1 MCVPVVLVQYPYENG
16 AAWLQYHSSSQG
28 QMGCERKQFSRT
40 TSSNIQPPTG
50 DQRETNTFQLER
62 NKQAWGMLEWMLYDE
77 NDDED
82 VFECERMAAA
92 CAPVAMARAGWVD
105 CCLYA
110 LLLIYSP
117 SSTLHHALNQS
128 GAGLEC
134 GSTSNHNHPFSNPT
148 TISTHGYMAQTS
160 ESHSQTSGTHSQT
173 ISRCWDTWLKHQKAL
188 LDTSNSWVW

>member
-1 MCVPVVLVQYPYENG
+1 
-16 AAWLQYHSSSQG
+16 
-28 QMGCERKQFSRT
+28 
-40 TSSNIQPPTG
+40 
-50 DQRETNTFQLER
+50 
-62 NKQAWGMLEWMLYDE
+62 MLEWMLYDE

-117 SSTLHHALNQS
+117 SSTLHHALKQS

-160 ESHSQTSGTHSQT
+160 ESH
-173 ISRCWDTWLKHQKAL
+173 A
-188 LDTSNSWVW
+188 

>member
-1 MCVPVVLVQYPYENG
+1 
-16 AAWLQYHSSSQG
+16 
-28 QMGCERKQFSRT
+28 
-40 TSSNIQPPTG
+40 
-50 DQRETNTFQLER
+50 
-62 NKQAWGMLEWMLYDE
+62 MLEWMLYDE

-117 SSTLHHALNQS
+117 SSTLHHALKQS

-160 ESHSQTSGTHSQT
+160 ESHSQTSGSHSQT
-173 ISRCWDTWLKHQKAL
+173 QPPSLDVGIHGSNIRKPCLIHPTPEFDKKILSMEVSIRSILQPDPSHQSGRRWF
-188 LDTSNSWVW
+188 DPRGV